1 MPPAYVVPVLVYN
14 RSHLDEVVGLCS
26 DEGWDDYAEDP
37 ERTHRVLTAPGVI
50 SLVAMDDDEAALIGF
65 VQLQGDGELQAHA
78 SALLVK
84 PEYRLRGVAR
94 LLLGRALR
102 DSGCVRADVFVQGD
116 DAAAFYRRMPHKQ
129 GLGFRLQ
136 PFET

>member
-1 MPPAYVVPVLVYN
+1 M
-14 RSHLDEVVGLCS
+14 G
-26 DEGWDDYAEDP
+26 
-37 ERTHRVLTAPGVI
+37 ERNQDGRLPGRPGRGRGG
-50 SLVAMDDDEAALIGF
+50 ATGF
-65 VQLQGDGELQAHA
+65 VQLQGDGELQAHV
-78 SALLVK
+78 SLLLVE

-116 DAAAFYRRMPHKQ
+116 DAAAFYRRMPHKE
-129 GLGFRLQ
+129 GKGFRLQ

>member
-1 MPPAYVVPVLVYN
+1 MPPTYVVPVLLYN

-26 DEGWDDYAEDP
+26 DAGWTDYVEDP

-50 SLVAMDDDEAALIGF
+50 SLVALDEDEAALVGF
-65 VQLQGDGELQAHA
+65 VQLQGDGELQAHV
-78 SALLVK
+78 SLLLVE

-102 DSGCVRADVFVQGD
+102 DSGCVRADVFVEDD
-116 DAAAFYRRMPHKQ
+116 DAAAFYRRMPHRE
-129 GLGFRLQ
+129 GHGFRLQ
-136 PFET
+136 PFGT

>member
-1 MPPAYVVPVLVYN
+1 VPPAYVAPILLYN
-14 RSHLDEVVGLCS
+14 RSHLDEVVTLCS
-26 DEGWDDYAEDP
+26 DVGWTDYAEDP

-50 SLVAMDDDEAALIGF
+50 SLVALDEDEAALVGF
-65 VQLQGDGELQAHA
+65 VELQGDGELQAHV
-78 SALLVK
+78 SLLLVK

-102 DSGCVRADVFVQGD
+102 DSGCVRADVFVEGD
-116 DAAAFYRRMPHKQ
+116 DATAFYRRMPHKE
-129 GLGFRLQ
+129 GKGFRLQ